1 MRYVTLVVGLTVLV
15 LANATA
21 LASYDTQ
28 QIAPQGNSIRVAP
41 QQLAQVTMEP
51 ELQQALVYLA
61 QGPGLGALRRIMTMP
76 IKLVF
81 KNMAS
86 FGPAYAHYD
95 ALAWMSQQG
104 QLFIFVNQHHRGAPS
119 AALAALLAHEAMHV
133 DAFNSLQ
140 EETDG
145 WRQEALTWAYWQHQQ
160 PALQTP
166 TLQEGYP
173 LVKRLN
179 TLKQAHL
186 QGSLDTLVRHNSGY
200 SHLNEQSQAGLAHRY
215 E

>member
-1 MRYVTLVVGLTVLV
+1 MRHVALLLGLGMLV
-15 LANATA
+15 ASNPTA
-21 LASYDTQ
+21 LANYQSEFTS
-28 QIAPQGNSIRVAP
+28 PQTNTVTVAP

-86 FGPAYAHYD
+86 FGSAYAHYD

-145 WRQEALTWAYWQHQQ
+145 WRQEALTWAYWQHQH

-166 TLQEGYP
+166 ALQESYP

-186 QGSLDTLVRHNSGY
+186 QGTLAEIGR
-200 SHLNEQSQAGLAHRY
+200 AHV
-215 E
+215 